1 VKRQRD
7 KKPHSHSGPPMWLKV
22 VPSGDLMEV
31 WLSYRDTFPGQ
42 PETATIEND
51 HLTC

>member
-1 VKRQRD
+1 
-7 KKPHSHSGPPMWLKV
+7 MWLKV